1 LKRAGWVV
9 CGAIAAWYLLSWAV
23 LHPLAAAPVADSWL
37 YGEAVRRYLQTGEI
51 RFAGYAQAMP
61 IVQVYYGAWWAR
73 LFGGGAAS
81 LEIADVVLA
90 ALGAMFFYGTAR
102 RSGAGLASAA
112 IATGCLIGNP
122 CYTFLSFSFMTE
134 IPFLML
140 MLGAC
145 LAYAEAAG
153 RFEAEWLWLAAIV
166 SVLCF
171 LVRPFAAMLIVGFIG
186 AELVFSAGFPNR
198 ERRDPQRLVRGIFAF
213 AVASAACITIWL
225 WQTVIHPRS
234 WDLGITLGHLSHL
247 TDAPL
252 AYYLRAGVLGPLL
265 YLGTVLSPMALMQLL
280 GARRRALIAW
290 SAGLF
295 VATFVLSRIDT
306 RLPVSPE
313 YSCFGG
319 WDNVMILRGLPN
331 RFYWNSGWQ
340 YFWMALGALGAG
352 GLVVATRDAIAR
364 MDRVVVAL
372 AIAALLYWA
381 TTIPLWFFNDRYYIV
396 MVPAGC
402 LVLAI
407 APWPRWKF
415 APALAWALVLVMA
428 TLSLGGAYAY
438 QRGIATVAAVRD
450 MLERNG
456 VQRSAIDAGYSINGN
471 DLYRYPKH
479 GIDTM
484 KLESGIPMITSPGIG
499 QYTIASGPIPGT
511 KVIQRFKWPGPFGF
525 GSRYLYV
532 MRKESTPPPNEPI
545 RKPAGESIRSIEK

>member
-1 LKRAGWVV
+1 V
-9 CGAIAAWYLLSWAV
+9 CGAIAAWYFLSWAV
-23 LHPLAAAPVADSWL
+23 LHPLADAPVADSWL

-61 IVQVYYGAWWAR
+61 IVQIYYGAWWAR
-73 LFGGGAAS
+73 LFGGSAAS

-90 ALGAMFFYGTAR
+90 AIGAMFLYGIAR
-102 RSGAGLASAA
+102 RSGASVAA
-112 IATGCLIGNP
+112 ATIATGCLIGNP

-145 LAYAEAAG
+145 LAYAEASG
-153 RFEAEWLWLAAIV
+153 RFESEWLWLAAIV

-171 LVRPFAAMLIVGFIG
+171 LVRPFAGMMIVGFIG
-186 AELVFSAGFPNR
+186 AELIFSAGLFDQ
-198 ERRDPQRLVRGIFAF
+198 ERRDLRRLVRGLVPF
-213 AVASAACITIWL
+213 AVASATCITIWL
-225 WQTVIHPRS
+225 WQTVINPRS
-234 WDLGITLGHLSHL
+234 WDLDLTLGHFSHL

-252 AYYLRAGVLGPLL
+252 ANYLRAGVLGPLL
-265 YLGTVLSPMALMQLL
+265 YLGTVLSPMALMQLF
-280 GARRRALIAW
+280 GARRRAVIAW
-290 SAGLF
+290 GVGLF
-295 VATFVLSRIDT
+295 AAILLLSRVDT

-331 RFYWNSGWQ
+331 RFCWNTGWQ

-352 GLVVATRDAIAR
+352 GLVVAARDAIAR
-364 MDRVVVAL
+364 IDRAAAAL
-372 AIAALLYWA
+372 TIAAILYWA
-381 TTIPLWFFNDRYYIV
+381 ATIPLWFFNDRYYIV
-396 MVPAGC
+396 MVPTGC
-402 LVLAI
+402 VLLAI
-407 APWPRWKF
+407 APWPKWKF
-415 APALAWALVLVMA
+415 APMLAGALVLVMA

-438 QRGIATVAAVRD
+438 QRGIAAVASVRD
-450 MLERNG
+450 TLERNG
-456 VQRSAIDAGYSINGN
+456 VPRSAIDAGYSINGN

-484 KLESGIPMITSPGIG
+484 QLESGIPMITSSGIDE
-499 QYTIASGPIPGT
+499 YTIASGPIPGT

-532 MRKESTPPPNEPI
+532 MRREGPASPNQSNPA
-545 RKPAGESIRSIEK
+545 PAGESAQSINK

>member
-23 LHPLAAAPVADSWL
+23 LRPLAEAPVADSWL

-61 IVQVYYGAWWAR
+61 IMQVYYGAWWAR

-90 ALGAMFFYGTAR
+90 ALGAIFFYGIAR
-102 RSGAGLASAA
+102 RSGASLAAAA

-140 MLGAC
+140 LLGAC
-145 LAYAEAAG
+145 LAYAEALG
-153 RFEAEWLWLAAIV
+153 RFEAEGLWLAAIV

-171 LVRPFAAMLIVGFIG
+171 MVRPFAAMMIVGFVG
-186 AELVFSAGFPNR
+186 AELIFSAGLLNR
-198 ERRDPQRLVRGIFAF
+198 ERRDLRRMVRSMFPFAAAA
-213 AVASAACITIWL
+213 AVCVTIWL
-225 WQTVIHPRS
+225 WETVINPRP
-234 WDLGITLGHLSHL
+234 WDLQVTLGHFAHL

-252 AYYLRAGVLGPLL
+252 ANYLRAGVLGPLL
-265 YLGTVLSPMALMQLL
+265 YLGTVLSPMALMQLF
-280 GARRRALIAW
+280 GARRRAVIAW
-290 SAGLF
+290 GAGLLA
-295 VATFVLSRIDT
+295 ATFVLSRIDT

-331 RFYWNSGWQ
+331 RFYWKSGWQ
-340 YFWMALGALGAG
+340 YFWMALGAVGAG
-352 GLVVATRDAIAR
+352 GLVVAARDAIAR
-364 MDRVVVAL
+364 IDRAAAAL
-372 AIAALLYWA
+372 VIAAMLYWA
-381 TTIPLWFFNDRYYIV
+381 ATIPLWFFNDRYYIV

-402 LVLAI
+402 LLLAI
-407 APWPRWKF
+407 APWPKWKF
-415 APALAWALVLVMA
+415 APAVAGALTLLMA
-428 TLSLGGAYAY
+428 TLALGGAYAY
-438 QRGIATVAAVRD
+438 QRGIAAVAAVRD
-450 MLERNG
+450 TLERKG
-456 VQRSAIDAGYSINGN
+456 VPRSEIDAGYSINGN

-484 KLESGIPMITSPGIG
+484 QLESGIPMITSPGVD
-499 QYTIASGPIPGT
+499 QYTIASGPIPGA
-511 KVIQRFKWPGPFGF
+511 KVIQRFKWPGPFGL

-532 MRKESTPPPNEPI
+532 MRKETAPSPGDSI
-545 RKPAGESIRSIEK
+545 QVPAGAARHSTDK

>member
-1 LKRAGWVV
+1 LKRTGWVV
-9 CGAIAAWYLLSWAV
+9 CGAIAGWYLLSWMV
-23 LHPLAAAPVADSWL
+23 LRPLADAPVADSWL

-51 RFAGYAQAMP
+51 RFAGYSQAMP
-61 IVQVYYGAWWAR
+61 VVQVYYGAWWAR

-90 ALGAMFFYGTAR
+90 ALGAMFLYGIAR
-102 RSGAGLASAA
+102 RSGASVAAAA

-153 RFEAEWLWLAAIV
+153 RFESEWLMLAATI

-171 LVRPFAAMLIVGFIG
+171 LVRPFAAMMIVGFVV
-186 AELVFSAGFPNR
+186 AELIFSAGFFGR
-198 ERRDPQRLVRGIFAF
+198 ERRDLRRLVRSLFPFAI
-213 AVASAACITIWL
+213 ASAVCVTIWL

-234 WDLGITLGHLSHL
+234 WDLDLTLGHFSHL

-252 AYYLRAGVLGPLL
+252 ANYLRAGVLGPLL

-280 GARRRALIAW
+280 GARRRAVIAW
-290 SAGLF
+290 GVGLF
-295 VATFVLSRIDT
+295 AAAVVLSRIDT

-352 GLVVATRDAIAR
+352 GLVIAARDAIAR
-364 MDRVVVAL
+364 IDRAAAAL
-372 AIAALLYWA
+372 AIAALVYWA
-381 TTIPLWFFNDRYYIV
+381 ATIPLWFFNDRYYIV

-402 LVLAI
+402 VLLAI
-407 APWPRWKF
+407 APWPKWKF
-415 APALAWALVLVMA
+415 APALAGALVLVMA
-428 TLSLGGAYAY
+428 TLSLGGAFAY
-438 QRGIATVAAVRD
+438 QRGIAAVAAMRD
-450 MLERNG
+450 TLERKG
-456 VQRSAIDAGYSINGN
+456 VPRPAIDAGYSINGD
-471 DLYRYPKH
+471 DLYRYPKS

-484 KLESGIPMITSPGIG
+484 KLESGIPMITSPTLDD
-499 QYTIASGPIPGT
+499 YTIASAPIPGT

-532 MRKESTPPPNEPI
+532 MRKESAPPSSGGA
-545 RKPAGESIRSIEK
+545 PAGAPTKSIEK

>member
-1 LKRAGWVV
+1 MW
-9 CGAIAAWYLLSWAV
+9 GAIAAWYLLSWAV
-23 LHPLAAAPVADSWL
+23 LHPLANAPVADSWL

-73 LFGGGAAS
+73 LFGGGSAS

-90 ALGAMFFYGTAR
+90 ALGATFLYGIAR
-102 RSGAGLASAA
+102 RSGASLVAAA

-153 RFEAEWLWLAAIV
+153 RFESAWLWIAAVV

-171 LVRPFAAMLIVGFIG
+171 LVRPFAAMMIVGFVG
-186 AELVFSAGFPNR
+186 AELIFSAGLFNP
-198 ERRDPQRLVRGIFAF
+198 ERRDIRRIVRSLSPF
-213 AVASAACITIWL
+213 AVASAVCITIWL
-225 WQTVIHPRS
+225 WETVINPRP
-234 WDLGITLGHLSHL
+234 WDLQVTLGHFAHL

-252 AYYLRAGVLGPLL
+252 ANYLRAGLLGPLL
-265 YLGTVLSPMALMQLL
+265 YLGTVLSPMALMQLF
-280 GARRRALIAW
+280 GVRRRAVIAW
-290 SAGLF
+290 GAGF
-295 VATFVLSRIDT
+295 FAATLALSRVDT

-319 WDNVMILRGLPN
+319 WDNVMILRGMPN

-340 YFWMALGALGAG
+340 YFWMALGAIGAG
-352 GLVVATRDAIAR
+352 ALVVAARDAIAR
-364 MDRVVVAL
+364 IDRAAAAL
-372 AIAALLYWA
+372 VIAAMLYWA
-381 TTIPLWFFNDRYYIV
+381 ATIPLWFYNDRYYIV

-402 LVLAI
+402 LLLAI
-407 APWPRWKF
+407 APWPKWKF
-415 APALAWALVLVMA
+415 APALAGALTLLMA

-438 QRGIATVAAVRD
+438 QRGIAAVTAVRD
-450 MLERNG
+450 TLERKG
-456 VQRSAIDAGYSINGN
+456 VARSEIDAGYSINGS

-484 KLESGIPMITSPGIG
+484 ALESGIPMITSPGID

-511 KVIQRFKWPGPFGF
+511 RVIQRFKWPGTFGL

-532 MRKESTPPPNEPI
+532 MRKEGPPPSDSVQP
-545 RKPAGESIRSIEK
+545 PVGRSPDK